1 MKTTLYWTDTAVLS
15 FDTIVNFIGERW
27 GEKET
32 KKFVRRTQ
40 KVLENITSQPYLY
53 KASLVENVR
62 QGIIS
67 KQTSLFY
74 EINHNSIRLLIF
86 YDNRQEP
93 FI

>member
-1 MKTTLYWTDTAVLS
+1 MKTPVYWTDTAVLS
-15 FDTIVNFIGERW
+15 FDAIVNFIEERW

-32 KKFVRRTQ
+32 KKFVRRTE

-53 KASLVENVR
+53 KASIVENVR

-74 EINHNSIRLLIF
+74 EINNNSIRLLIF
-86 YDNRQEP
+86 L
-93 FI
+93 